1 MKNMTC
7 VSTMTDRW
15 NDKYVIQRKKVKML
29 LTQLCVTLR
38 NPVDCSPLGSSVHE
52 TLQARISEWVAI
64 PLSRG
69 SP

>member
-69 SP
+69 SS